1 MHHNEKI
8 MHNSNN
14 YILASINT
22 YDKKYLNKQKK
33 IKQKKNVF
41 FFFSLKKTWLKP
53 NVFFIL
59 P

>member
-22 YDKKYLNKQKK
+22 YDKKYLNKQK
-33 IKQKKNVF
+33 IKNKNKKEKCIF
-41 FFFSLKKTWLKP
+41 
-53 NVFFIL
+53 
-59 P
+59 

>member
-22 YDKKYLNKQKK
+22 YYDKKYLNKKK
-33 IKQKKNVF
+33 CF
-41 FFFSLKKTWLKP
+41 FNLKKWLKP
-53 NVFFIL
+53 NVLFLFY
-59 P
+59 PD

>member
-22 YDKKYLNKQKK
+22 YDKYLNKQKIKNIK
-33 IKQKKNVF
+33 IKQKITF
-41 FFFSLKKTWLKP
+41 FL
-53 NVFFIL
+53 V
-59 P
+59 